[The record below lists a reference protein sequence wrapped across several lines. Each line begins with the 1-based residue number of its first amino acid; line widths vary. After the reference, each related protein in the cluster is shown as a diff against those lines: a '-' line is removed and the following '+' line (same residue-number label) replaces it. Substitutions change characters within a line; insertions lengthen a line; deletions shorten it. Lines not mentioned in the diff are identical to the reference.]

1 MTTTTRPLVP
11 PAPSTPAP
19 RRPVDGTTEPWRE
32 AITDYRPPAGPDGCW
47 ASGGPGVVE
56 QEDVPGSQ

>member
-1 MTTTTRPLVP
+1 MTTTTRPLAP
-11 PAPSTPAP
+11 PAPSDLAL

-47 ASGGPGVVE
+47 ASGDPGVPQ
-56 QEDVPGSQ
+56 QEDVPVSR